1 MYNKGSIMF
10 KRLRQKIK
18 TEWSPN
24 LAYAIGLLTTDGNLS
39 KDGRHID
46 LTSKDREQL
55 ENFLRCVEREV
66 KISFKYSGSGRQYL
80 RVQFSDVNFY
90 EFLLNIG
97 LKPNKT
103 MTIGIVRVPLK
114 YFFDFLRGHLDGDGS
129 FFSYFDPRWKTSYMF
144 YTNFS
149 SASKTH
155 INWLRKTLKKLLKI
169 KGYISKSIKSSV
181 YQLRYAKRESLL
193 LLPKLYYNDRV
204 VCLSRKR
211 LKIQKALGII
221 NRKL

>member
-1 MYNKGSIMF
+1 MYNEGNIMF
-10 KRLRQKIK
+10 KKLRQKIK
-18 TEWSPN
+18 TEWSSN

-55 ENFLRCVEREV
+55 ENFLGCIKRKV

-80 RVQFSDVNFY
+80 RIQFSDVNFY
-90 EFLLNIG
+90 RFLLNIG
-97 LKPNKT
+97 LKPRKT
-103 MTIGIVRVPLK
+103 KTIGVVRVPLK

-129 FFSYFDPRWKTSYMF
+129 FFSYFDPRWKSSYMF

-149 SASKTH
+149 SASKIH
-155 INWLRKTLKKLLKI
+155 IVWLRKMLRKLLKI
-169 KGYISKSIKSSV
+169 NGHISKSINSAV

-204 VCLSRKR
+204 ICLSRKR
-211 LKIQKALGII
+211 LKIQKALEII
-221 NRKL
+221 NKKL

>member
-1 MYNKGSIMF
+1 MF

>member
-1 MYNKGSIMF
+1 MHIFCASFYLSAAF
-10 KRLRQKIK
+10 
-18 TEWSPN
+18 
-24 LAYAIGLLTTDGNLS
+24 LLS
-39 KDGRHID
+39 
-46 LTSKDREQL
+46 
-55 ENFLRCVEREV
+55 
-66 KISFKYSGSGRQYL
+66 
-80 RVQFSDVNFY
+80 VNFY

>member
-1 MYNKGSIMF
+1 MPKV
-10 KRLRQKIK
+10 K
-18 TEWSPN
+18 TEWSSN

-55 ENFLRCVEREV
+55 ENFLRCIKREV

-90 EFLLNIG
+90 KFLLNIG
-97 LKPNKT
+97 LKPKKT

-129 FFSYFDPRWKTSYMF
+129 FFSYFDPRWKSSYMF

-149 SASKTH
+149 SASKIH
-155 INWLRKTLKKLLKI
+155 INWLRNTLKKLLKI
-169 KGYISKSIKSSV
+169 KGYISKSVNSAV

-211 LKIQKALGII
+211 LKIQKALAII
-221 NRKL
+221 SKKL

>member
-1 MYNKGSIMF
+1 MR
-10 KRLRQKIK
+10 KRLKRKVK
-18 TEWSPN
+18 TEWSSN

-55 ENFLRCVEREV
+55 ENFLGCIKRKV
-66 KISFKYSGSGRQYL
+66 KISFKYSGSGRRYP
-80 RVQFSDVNFY
+80 RIQFSDVNFY
-90 EFLLNIG
+90 NFLLSIG
-97 LKPNKT
+97 LKPKKT
-103 MTIGIVRVPLK
+103 MTISIIRVPMK

-129 FFSYFDPRWKTSYMF
+129 FYSYFDPRWQSSYMF

-149 SASKTH
+149 SASRIH
-155 INWLRKTLKKLLKI
+155 IVWLRKMLRRLLKI
-169 KGYISKSIKSSV
+169 NGYISKSINSAV

-193 LLPKLYYNDRV
+193 LLPKLYPNNRI

-211 LKIQKALGII
+211 LKIQKALAII
-221 NRKL
+221 NKRL